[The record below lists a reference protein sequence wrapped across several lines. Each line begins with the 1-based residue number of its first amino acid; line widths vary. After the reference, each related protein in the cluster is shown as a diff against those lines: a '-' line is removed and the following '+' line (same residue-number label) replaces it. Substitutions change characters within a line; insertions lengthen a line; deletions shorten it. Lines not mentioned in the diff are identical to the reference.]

1 MMAVMFTGQLCR
13 PVTQTE
19 PNRWEGSVR
28 NDTEDRSAR
37 MLVKRKAIAK
47 QLVGL
52 PIGTQVAIT
61 GLLHIVPVINDQGE
75 PRVHLTIEVTA
86 VLTAAS
92 KKTFFQKIFY
102 RK

>member
-1 MMAVMFTGQLCR
+1 MMAVMFTGHLSR
-13 PVTQTE
+13 PVMQTE
-19 PNRWEGSVR
+19 PHRWEGSVR
-28 NDTEDRSAR
+28 NDQEDRSAR
-37 MLVKRKAIAK
+37 LLVKRKAIAR
-47 QLVGL
+47 QLTGL

-92 KKTFFQKIFY
+92 KKTFIQKLFS
-102 RK
+102 